1 MKKVKPTTVS
11 QINTFNLESAERGV
25 DGDMSTRAHVI
36 CSSDPTAVLWYNM
49 RFRSALCISEIVVFQ
64 SQFNLYAYRMD
75 GTEVYLK
82 NNDLNTE
89 VLCGTIAAR
98 EEWSL
103 EGQTYRISCDG
114 KCGDEIELR
123 LRYQEQLHR
132 HYGTCIHM
140 YEIETYAS
148 SYTNFLGR
156 SIFYWQ

>member
-1 MKKVKPTTVS
+1 MKKITPTTVS
-11 QINTFNLESAERGV
+11 QINTFNSESAERGV
-25 DGDMSTRAHVI
+25 DGDMTTRAHVI
-36 CSSDPTAVLWYNM
+36 CSFDSTQVLWYNM

-103 EGQTYRISCDG
+103 EGQTYRISCGG

-156 SIFYWQ
+156 SILYWQ